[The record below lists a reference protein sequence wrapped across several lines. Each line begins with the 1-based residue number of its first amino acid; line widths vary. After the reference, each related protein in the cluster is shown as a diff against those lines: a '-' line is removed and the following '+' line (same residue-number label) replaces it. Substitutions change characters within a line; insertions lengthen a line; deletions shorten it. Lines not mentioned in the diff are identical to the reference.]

1 MPLRELVDNHET
13 RFESSARQE
22 LSTILEQALQQL
34 LPRYRE
40 VFWLRDVEQVSG
52 TETAAIL
59 GITVACVKTRL
70 LRARL
75 QLRSYL
81 APILGIETPDK
92 PFEADS
98 MMPCVASR
106 NKFCYP
112 K

>member
-1 MPLRELVDNHET
+1 MSIDEVTDFQEGSVPLRELVDNHET

-59 GITVACVKTRL
+59 GITVGCVKTRL
-70 LRARL
+70 LRAGL
-75 QLRSYL
+75 QLRS
-81 APILGIETPDK
+81 
-92 PFEADS
+92 
-98 MMPCVASR
+98 
-106 NKFCYP
+106 
-112 K
+112 